1 MREPH
6 IVRDEVK
13 EVVFGFYTDEDILK
27 LSVCQVKS
35 PVARDALGHPVP
47 EGLSDPRMGPTEPMG
62 MCVTCNLSYQYCP
75 GHPGHILL
83 DYPVYYPLL
92 MPNMFMLLRCTCI
105 FCHKL
110 KIAKKKERYQLV
122 KLKLLEMGDV
132 PNLHILDNLMTTR
145 QIFNDNETE
154 NTAEQDLED
163 HVKLAEDKYKRY
175 CRNPKRKPADSY
187 CRSLQVEL
195 IEEFQKLILKKK
207 FCENCG
213 KYTPGYRKD
222 GYSKIFRKPFSKK
235 YKNAD
240 TKSLKSG
247 LETSM
252 RVDDEILNDS
262 DDENSDDEI
271 DDKADKY
278 LPPIEVEAQ
287 IQLLWKENLEYLDFI
302 WSKAINNGLPSVV
315 PNINGWKIFFSKA
328 VAIPPNRFRPNA
340 VIGEAQ
346 SEHPQ
351 NVHLIKVI
359 EANEKIRK
367 IVQDQMILKLEDN
380 DTNDDAQL
388 DTSKVVSQWIEL
400 QNAVN
405 CYMDSAKDPNIL
417 GPGGGPSG
425 IRQLLERKE
434 GLFRK
439 HMMGKRVNY
448 CARSV
453 ISPDPNIGTD
463 EIGIPVHFAKTLH
476 YPTPV
481 NDWNVK
487 HLRTLVE
494 RGPNEYPGIQYP
506 IHYSLFLKSTMMTF

>member
-1 MREPH
+1 
-6 IVRDEVK
+6 
-13 EVVFGFYTDEDILK
+13 
-27 LSVCQVKS
+27 
-35 PVARDALGHPVP
+35 
-47 EGLSDPRMGPTEPMG
+47 MGPTEPMG
-62 MCVTCNLSYQYCP
+62 ICITCNLSYQYCP

-92 MPNMFMLLRCTCI
+92 IPNMFMLLRCTCI

-110 KIAKKKERYQLV
+110 KIAKKKERYQLA
-122 KLKLLEMGDV
+122 KLKLLEMGDI
-132 PNLHILDNLMTTR
+132 PNLQILDNLMTTR

-163 HVKLAEDKYKRY
+163 HVKLSEEKYKRY
-175 CRNPKRKPADSY
+175 SRSLKRKPADSY
-187 CRSLQVEL
+187 CRTMQTEL
-195 IEEFQKLILKKK
+195 IEEFQRQILKKK
-207 FCENCG
+207 FCENCN

-222 GYSKIFRKPFSKK
+222 GYSKIFRKPFGKK
-235 YKNAD
+235 YRNSDSKN
-240 TKSLKSG
+240 LKSA
-247 LETSM
+247 LEK
-252 RVDDEILNDS
+252 IKS
-262 DDENSDDEI
+262 DDALADDSESDFSEDENDEVSS
-271 DDKADKY
+271 ADIY

-287 IQLLWKENLEYLDFI
+287 IQLLWNENLEYLDFI
-302 WSKAINNGLPSVV
+302 WSKATNNGIPNAV
-315 PNINGWKIFFSKA
+315 PNPEGWKIFFSRA
-328 VAIPPNRFRPNA
+328 IAIPPNRFRPNA
-340 VIGEAQ
+340 IVGEAQ

-351 NVHLIKVI
+351 NVHLMKILD
-359 EANEKIRK
+359 ANEKIRR
-367 IVQDQMILKLEDN
+367 IVQEQMILKIGDN
-380 DTNDDAQL
+380 DTEGGNNQL
-388 DTSKVVSQWIEL
+388 DTSKVVTHWIEL

-405 CYMDSAKDPNIL
+405 CYIDSSKDPNIL

-481 NDWNVK
+481 NEWNVK

-494 RGPNEYPGIQYP
+494 RGPNEYPGIKFYL
-506 IHYSLFLKSTMMTF
+506 LFFRKIEQ

>member
-1 MREPH
+1 
-6 IVRDEVK
+6 
-13 EVVFGFYTDEDILK
+13 
-27 LSVCQVKS
+27 
-35 PVARDALGHPVP
+35 
-47 EGLSDPRMGPTEPMG
+47 MGPTEPMG
-62 MCVTCNLSYQYCP
+62 ICVTCNLSYQFCP

-92 MPNMFMLLRCTCI
+92 IPNMFMLLRCTCI

-110 KIAKKKERYQLV
+110 KIAKKKERYQLA

-132 PNLHILDNLMTTR
+132 PNLQILDNLMTTR

-154 NTAEQDLED
+154 NTADQDLED
-163 HVKLAEDKYKRY
+163 HVKLSEEKYKRY
-175 CRNPKRKPADSY
+175 SRNLKRKPTDSY
-187 CRSLQVEL
+187 CRTMQTEL
-195 IEEFQKLILKKK
+195 IEEFQRQILKRK
-207 FCENCG
+207 FCENCN

-235 YKNAD
+235 YRNNDSKN
-240 TKSLKSG
+240 LKSA
-247 LETSM
+247 LETIKS
-252 RVDDEILNDS
+252 DDIPLNDS
-262 DDENSDDEI
+262 ESDFSDNENEEI
-271 DDKADKY
+271 SSADIY

-287 IQLLWKENLEYLDFI
+287 IQLLWNENLEYLDFI
-302 WSKAINNGLPSVV
+302 WSKATNNGI
-315 PNINGWKIFFSKA
+315 PNAIPNPEGWKIFFSRA
-328 VAIPPNRFRPNA
+328 IAIPPNRFRPNA
-340 VIGEAQ
+340 IIGEAQ

-351 NVHLIKVI
+351 NVHLIKI
-359 EANEKIRK
+359 LEANERIRK
-367 IVQDQMILKLEDN
+367 IVQEQMILKIGDN
-380 DTNDDAQL
+380 DDIDGGNNIQL
-388 DTSKVVSQWIEL
+388 DTSKVVTHWIEL

-405 CYMDSAKDPNIL
+405 CYIDSSKDPNIL
-417 GPGGGPSG
+417 GSGGPSG

-481 NDWNVK
+481 NEWNVK

-494 RGPNEYPGIQYP
+494 RGPNEYPGIYFFTLLLV
-506 IHYSLFLKSTMMTF
+506 LFFYKIEQ